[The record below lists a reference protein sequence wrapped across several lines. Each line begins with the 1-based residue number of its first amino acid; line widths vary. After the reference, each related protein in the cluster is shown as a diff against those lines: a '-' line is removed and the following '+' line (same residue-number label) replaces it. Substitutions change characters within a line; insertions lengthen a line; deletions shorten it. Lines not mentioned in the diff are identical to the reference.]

1 MNVSDQNFR
10 RELTAVFVEMS
21 EKISPALRD
30 RVPASIAQARR
41 ERGGPYWIGALA
53 ASVIPALS
61 RTRLSGGERL
71 AGEPPRFARNL
82 LATVSDSHLG
92 SNRPDEN

>member
-30 RVPASIAQARR
+30 RVPASIAQRVGSG
-41 ERGGPYWIGALA
+41 EDPTG
-53 ASVIPALS
+53 SVPWQ
-61 RTRLSGGERL
+61 
-71 AGEPPRFARNL
+71 PPSSL
-82 LATVSDSHLG
+82 L
-92 SNRPDEN
+92 